1 MSESTN
7 CKLCNRGHMGGLSC
21 FYGISRTD
29 RKPISKSNPSKKKSS
44 SRKLLKNKYRILRSG
59 GDATGNVGIS
69 FKQYIRNLTR
79 ANDAKQKSRS
89 VR

>member
-7 CKLCNRGHMGGLSC
+7 CKFCNRSHMGGLSC
-21 FYGISRTD
+21 FYGISRID
-29 RKPISKSNPSKKKSS
+29 VKPISKSNPSKKKSS
-44 SRKLLKNKYRILRSG
+44 ERKLLKNKYRRLKSLG
-59 GDATGNVGIS
+59 ESQNAGIS

-79 ANDAKQKSRS
+79 VNDAKQKSRP